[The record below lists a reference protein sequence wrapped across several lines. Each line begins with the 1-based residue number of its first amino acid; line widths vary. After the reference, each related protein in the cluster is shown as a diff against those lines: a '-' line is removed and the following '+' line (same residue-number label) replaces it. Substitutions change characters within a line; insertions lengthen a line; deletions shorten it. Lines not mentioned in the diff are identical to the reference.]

1 VTDRPTRQRPT
12 MPSAIILLYEAL
24 SSGCKNLPCILVR
37 CLARF
42 AVDVI
47 LGRYPPRSP
56 SPAPSCASRHFPTRC
71 RRAEGAALI
80 ACPATSAWPHDGF
93 DPLKCWRKSAADL
106 AYHAILPILARPR
119 SSLKSGRG
127 SRGARGKPRALAK
140 PRHTRRA
147 ARRASPPCG
156 AAPGD
161 RGYGSNGHRRRGCR
175 IRRPCACR
183 APVATDLPASAG

>member
-1 VTDRPTRQRPT
+1 MTDRPTRQWPT

-47 LGRYPPRSP
+47 LGTISTALAFARPFVRE
-56 SPAPSCASRHFPTRC
+56 PAFPNALQAGRRGGLDCVSCNICLA
-71 RRAEGAALI
+71 
-80 ACPATSAWPHDGF
+80 HDGF

-106 AYHAILPILARPR
+106 AYHAILPVLARPR
-119 SSLKSGRG
+119 SSLKSGSG
-127 SRGARGKPRALAK
+127 SRGARRKPCALAK

-147 ARRASPPCG
+147 ARRASPPSG